1 MEAEEGTTLSFSAR
15 HGASAAAIDRPLAL
29 RREDTVRHRVALAD
43 DRAAVLVAG
52 QAAASVEVVPVGALA
67 VPAEWAAVA
76 EAAAMVAAQDADN
89 NQLACKTE

>member
-1 MEAEEGTTLSFSAR
+1 MEAEEEGTTSSFSAR

-29 RREDTVRHRVALAD
+29 RREDTVRHRAALAD

-52 QAAASVEVVPVGALA
+52 QAAALA
-67 VPAEWAAVA
+67 VPAEWAAAA
-76 EAAAMVAAQDADN
+76 EAAAMVAARAADN